1 MGQETYTDLEK
12 EAMEDKKRE
21 NSRRVLFERILVK
34 PEEQV
39 TESSAGI
46 IIPNDAR
53 KRPQIGHIVQTG
65 EGSKNNPMIVE
76 PGERVLF
83 NRYAGQ
89 EVILNGELHYIIML
103 NEIQMVLDE
112 GDTIEFEQ

>member
-12 EAMEDKKRE
+12 EAMSEKKK

-46 IIPNDAR
+46 IIPEDAR
-53 KRPQIGHIVQTG
+53 KRPQTGVIVMTG
-65 EGSKNNPMIVE
+65 EGSTNNPMIVE
-76 PGERVLF
+76 PGERVMF

-89 EVILNGELHYIIML
+89 EVVLNGELHFIIML
-103 NEIQMVLDE
+103 NEIQMVLNDD
-112 GDTIEFEQ
+112 DTVEPNQ